1 MPSNTQKTNIIDLL
15 IPLFALG
22 LITFGIGSYGLYEPH
37 ESHFAMVGNEMV
49 WRGDWIT
56 PYLNGA
62 PYLNK
67 PPLLYWLIAISTT
80 VFGNHEFAAR
90 LPIALAGWLGII
102 IAGKWSKDLWGVTAY
117 RMTILMLSVTLGWFI
132 FSHQILTDILLATL
146 LLASNYFL
154 WKLLQKPRSQINFF
168 CLYTCITLCLL
179 TKGLV
184 GIFFITCSYIA
195 IAIYHRS
202 WRIFSQTKLL
212 LGILFIIA
220 LILPWAIAIERA
232 NPGFWHYFI
241 FNEHLA
247 RILDRRFPPDY
258 VVSKINLLGYLGVT
272 VLWCLPWILF
282 LPSVISFIWQKL
294 KSKANQRN
302 TSQQNALLLLS
313 VNFILPII
321 VFLPLSSRLI
331 YYSIPAIPVYA
342 ILCAGTLNHQ
352 LYFSKQKLYSKF
364 WKLKLNLDRGFSLY
378 GSLLTMIGVVTV
390 SAIAFLPKLFPSFTI
405 IQKYPI
411 VTSLVAAT
419 LLVLALGCLFS
430 GTELL
435 KQNYTLS
442 FKSLV
447 ISLFLIYSIIT
458 LIFSFY
464 QDIRS
469 SKNLVGIV
477 NNHLPLNALWVFEGS
492 REIGA
497 AAGLTYYLNQ
507 GQEIEL
513 TAASLSKNQ
522 TIPVGIVS
530 GKGQKV
536 YRNVLV
542 LEDSGNN
549 RIPPQF
555 PGKKPNYL
563 INQQQLQAY
572 WDSARPVIFITD
584 FLRDFQ
590 NLQDPID
597 LNLPNNASQSF
608 LHIGKRQVY
617 LNQAAI
623 SNVNSLQKQNF

>member
-80 VFGNHEFAAR
+80 IFGNHEFAAR

-102 IAGKWSKDLWGVTAY
+102 IAGKWSQDLWGVIAY
-117 RMTILMLSVTLGWFI
+117 RITILMLSVTLGWFI

-154 WKLLQKPRSQINFF
+154 WKLLHKPQSQIHFL

-184 GIFFITCSYIA
+184 GIFFITCSYLA
-195 IAIYHRS
+195 LAIYHRS
-202 WRIFSQTKLL
+202 WHILSRSKLL
-212 LGILFIIA
+212 LGILLITA

-241 FNEHLA
+241 VNEHLA

-258 VVSKINLLGYLGVT
+258 VVSKINFLGYLGVT
-272 VLWCLPWILF
+272 ALWCLPWILF
-282 LPSVISFIWQKL
+282 LPSVISFTWQKL
-294 KSKANQRN
+294 KSKTNQRK
-302 TSQQNALLLLS
+302 TSQQDALLLLS
-313 VNFILPII
+313 VNFIVPII

-331 YYSIPAIPVYA
+331 YYSIPVIPVYT
-342 ILCAGTLNHQ
+342 ILCAGVLNHQ
-352 LYFSKQKLYSKF
+352 FYFRKRNLYSKL
-364 WKLKLNLDRGFSLY
+364 WRLKINLDRGFSVY
-378 GSLLTMIGVVTV
+378 SSLLIIIGMTAV
-390 SAIAFLPKLFPSFTI
+390 SAIAFFPQLFPSFTI
-405 IQKYPI
+405 IQKYSI

-419 LLVLALGCLFS
+419 LLVLALGSLLS
-430 GTELL
+430 GIELL
-435 KQNYTLS
+435 KQNYSLS
-442 FKSLV
+442 FKSLI
-447 ISLFLIYSIIT
+447 ISLFLIYTIIT
-458 LIFSFY
+458 IVFSFY

-469 SKNLVGIV
+469 SKNLVSIV
-477 NNHLPLNALWVFEGS
+477 NNHLPVNTLWIFEGS

-507 GQEIEL
+507 GQEIEF
-513 TAASLSKNQ
+513 TAESSLNKQ
-522 TIPVGIVS
+522 AIPVGIVS
-530 GKGQKV
+530 GQNQKV

-563 INQQQLQAY
+563 IERQQLQAY

-584 FLRDFQ
+584 FLRDFH
-590 NLQDPID
+590 NPQDPIN
-597 LNLPNNASQSF
+597 LNLPNNTSQSF
-608 LHIGKRQVY
+608 LQIGKRQVY

-623 SNVNSLQKQNF
+623 RSVNSLKINY

>member
-49 WRGDWIT
+49 LREDWIT

-80 VFGNHEFAAR
+80 IFGNHEFAAR
-90 LPIALAGWLGII
+90 LPIALAGWLGIM
-102 IAGKWSKDLWGVTAY
+102 IAGKWSQDLWGVTAY
-117 RMTILMLSVTLGWFI
+117 RITILMLSVTLGWFI

-154 WKLLQKPRSQINFF
+154 WKLLHEPRSQIYFL

-184 GIFFITCSYIA
+184 GIFFISCSYLA

-202 WRIFSQTKLL
+202 WRILSQSRLP
-212 LGILFIIA
+212 LGILLITV
-220 LILPWAIAIERA
+220 LILPWAIAIEQA

-241 FNEHLA
+241 VNEHFA

-258 VVSKINLLGYLGVT
+258 VVSRINFLGYLGVT
-272 VLWCLPWILF
+272 ALWCLPWILF
-282 LPSVISFIWQKL
+282 LPSVISFTWQKL
-294 KSKANQRN
+294 KFKANQRK

-313 VNFILPII
+313 VNFIVPIL

-331 YYSIPAIPVYA
+331 YYSIPAIPVYT
-342 ILCAGTLNHQ
+342 ILCAGTLNNQ
-352 LYFSKQKLYSKF
+352 LYFSKKNLYSKL
-364 WKLKLNLDRGFSLY
+364 WRLKINLDRGFSFY
-378 GSLLTMIGVVTV
+378 GFLLTIIGITAINAVV
-390 SAIAFLPKLFPSFTI
+390 FFPKLFPSFTI
-405 IQKYPI
+405 IQKYSI

-419 LLVLALGCLFS
+419 LLVLALGSLLS
-430 GTELL
+430 GIELL
-435 KQNYTLS
+435 KRNYTLS
-442 FKSLV
+442 FKSLI
-447 ISLFLIYSIIT
+447 ISLFLIYTIIT
-458 LIFSFY
+458 IVFSFY

-469 SKNLVGIV
+469 SKNLVSIV
-477 NNHLPLNALWVFEGS
+477 NNHLPLSTLWVFEGS

-507 GQEIEL
+507 EKEIEL
-513 TAASLSKNQ
+513 TAESLLNKQ
-522 TIPVGIVS
+522 AVPVGIVL
-530 GKGQKV
+530 GKDQKV
-536 YRNVLV
+536 YRHVLV

-563 INQQQLQAY
+563 IDQQQLQTY

-584 FLRDFQ
+584 FLRDFH
-590 NLQDPID
+590 NPQDPIN
-597 LNLPNNASQSF
+597 LNLPNNTSQSF
-608 LHIGKRQVY
+608 LQIGKRQVY

-623 SNVNSLQKQNF
+623 KSVNSLRQFDN